1 MSAYGEEM
9 IDQDSGGCGDL
20 DVRRLNERLRWLAR
34 QYARVASEVLGENLT
49 SVYLFGSVARG
60 QAGPE
65 SDIDLLVICPHLP
78 EGAFRRRRML
88 EPIRER
94 LTLHLQK
101 LWDRGV
107 YTDFVEVIRD
117 ETEAA
122 KVHPLYLDMVN
133 EAVCLFDRN
142 DFFTHV
148 LARLAERLQAL
159 GAERRHLG
167 RVRYWDL
174 KPDFRA
180 GEVIEL

>member
-1 MSAYGEEM
+1 MSVHGEEM
-9 IDQDSGGCGDL
+9 PDQSSGGCADL
-20 DVRRLNERLRWLAR
+20 DVRQLNVCLRRLAE

-60 QAGPE
+60 EAGPE
-65 SDIDLLVICPHLP
+65 SDIDLLVICRHLP
-78 EGAFRRRRML
+78 EGAFRRRRVL

-94 LTLHLQK
+94 LTSHLQT

-107 YTDFVEVIRD
+107 YTDSVEVIRN

-133 EAVCLFDRN
+133 EAVRLFDRN
-142 DFFTHV
+142 GFFTHV

-159 GAERRHLG
+159 GAERRRLG
-167 RVRYWDL
+167 HVFYWDL
-174 KPDFRA
+174 KPDFRT